1 MAINSSYAS
10 TSTPEIVRR
19 PLLQFSDAK
28 TNQVLAKL
36 DPVIQSILLNRG
48 IKHDED
54 CESDLAHLLPFH
66 LLKDIELACDILY
79 ESLCQQESI
88 LIVGDFDAD
97 GATSTTVAIKG
108 LRALGF
114 KNLNYL
120 VPDRFKFGYG
130 LSPEIVQVAI
140 DDERGK
146 PDLIITVDNG
156 ISSIEGV
163 ALAREND
170 IKVLIT
176 DHHLPGKQT
185 PNANAIL
192 NPNQSGCCFPSKNLA
207 GVGVMFYL
215 LIAFRAYL
223 RDKHH
228 FKDGKTFEPNLAELL
243 DIVALGTVAD
253 LVALDHN
260 NRRLVQ
266 QGLAR
271 IRAGLACE
279 GIKALIDVAKRSAV
293 SFKST
298 DFGFALG
305 PRINA
310 AGRLDS
316 MSAGIECLLSD
327 NAVEAKCL
335 AEELNDFNE
344 DRKQIEGAMK
354 DEALALL
361 PELAPNKKDKPVICL
376 FDARWHQ
383 GVVGIVA
390 SRLKELYHLPSVIFA
405 QDDND
410 SNMLKGSARSVSGL
424 HMRDLLDRVASQHP
438 GLLKKFGGHAMAAG
452 MSIHR
457 DDFNRF
463 SDSLCEQALIVLSEE
478 PEDILQAKI
487 FVDAELSGQH
497 FNLDFAKQLLSF
509 EPWGQR
515 FPEPLFI
522 GEFTIDRQ
530 RVLSEKHLKLWLKR
544 DNLDQV
550 IDAIAFNVDPDL
562 WRYEGKEVSLV
573 YKLDINEFRGMQTL
587 QLMVEQIIPLEI
599 AKNS

>member
-1 MAINSSYAS
+1 MEKQHENFSVNSI
-10 TSTPEIVRR
+10 EIVRR
-19 PLLQFSDAK
+19 PFLSYSNNTDTQKL
-28 TNQVLAKL
+28 LAKL
-36 DPVIQSILLNRG
+36 DPIIQSILLNRG
-48 IKHDED
+48 IKQDQD
-54 CESDLAHLLPFH
+54 CESDLAHLIPFT
-66 LLKDIELACDILY
+66 LLKDIDVACELIY
-79 ESLCQQESI
+79 ESLIAKESI
-88 LIVGDFDAD
+88 LIIGDFDAD
-97 GATSTTVAIKG
+97 GATSTAIAIKG
-108 LRALGF
+108 LRSLGF
-114 KNLNYL
+114 ENLTYL

-140 DDERGK
+140 ANQEQGK

-163 ALAREND
+163 ALARENG

-176 DHHLPGKQT
+176 DHHLPGKQK
-185 PNANAIL
+185 PDANAIV
-192 NPNQSGCCFPSKNLA
+192 NPNQIGCEFPSKNLA

-215 LIAFRAYL
+215 LIAFRAFL
-223 RDKHH
+223 RERNYFLEKHLA
-228 FKDGKTFEPNLAELL
+228 EPNLAVLL

-266 QGLAR
+266 QGLSR

-279 GIKALIDVAKRSAV
+279 GIQALIEVAKKNPS

-298 DFGFALG
+298 DLGFALG

-316 MSAGIECLLSD
+316 MSAGIECLLAD

-335 AEELNDFNE
+335 AEQLNDFNE

-354 DEALALL
+354 KEALALL
-361 PELAPNKKDKPVICL
+361 PELAPNKSDKPVICL
-376 FDARWHQ
+376 FDDRWHQ

-410 SNMLKGSARSVSGL
+410 LAMLKGSARSVPGL
-424 HMRDLLDRVASQHP
+424 HMRDLLDRVASKYP
-438 GLLKKFGGHAMAAG
+438 SILKKFGGHAMAAG
-452 MSIHR
+452 MSIYKE
-457 DDFNRF
+457 DFVSF
-463 SDSLCEQALIVLSEE
+463 SESLCEETLKVLSEQAD
-478 PEDILQAKI
+478 DILQAKT
-487 FVDAELSGQH
+487 FVDAELSNDH

-522 GEFTIDRQ
+522 GEFKIDRQ
-530 RVLSEKHLKLWLKR
+530 RVLSEKHLKLWLQHAG
-544 DNLDQV
+544 LDYPL
-550 IDAIAFNVDPDL
+550 DAIAFNVDRDL
-562 WRYEGKEVSLV
+562 WAYEGKKVTLI
-573 YKLDINEFRGMQTL
+573 YKLDINEFRGLQTL
-587 QLMVEQIIPLEI
+587 QLMVEKIIPLETL
-599 AKNS
+599 